1 MPYKDIS
8 EKRRKD
14 REYWLRVKGKGP
26 LPVSAALNRAIDVV
40 KPLGI
45 KVPPHGLKIAILTDA
60 QVMPGVRLEHLGWY
74 GTYIA
79 EKKPDVILCMGDFG
93 DFPSLSNFGRDQRDF
108 HGHRWAKD
116 LAAFHEGMQM
126 FLAPIHAAMA
136 ADPTWKP
143 RFVFC
148 EGNHESH
155 IERITQQYPFLE
167 GTISREDLCLEEY
180 GWEVFPFLQPVE
192 IGGVAFCHYFPSGV
206 MGRPIS
212 SAAEILRKLHM
223 SAFAGHQQ
231 GREIAYAR
239 RADGGNLTAIISG
252 SFYQHKYKFLSP
264 FTNAHWRGTY
274 FLHEVKDGQFDE
286 MALSIDY
293 LRRRYGG

>member
-1 MPYKDIS
+1 MPYKDITV
-8 EKRRKD
+8 KRAKD
-14 REYWLRVKGKGP
+14 KEYWLKVKGKGP
-26 LPVSAALNRAIDVV
+26 LSVSAAMNRAIDVV

-45 KVPPHGLKIAILTDA
+45 KVPKHGLKIAILTDT

-74 GTYIA
+74 GTYVA
-79 EKKPDVILCMGDFG
+79 EKKPDVIVCMGDFG
-93 DFPSLSNFGRDQRDF
+93 DFPSLSNFGRDTRDF
-108 HGHRWAKD
+108 HEHRWSKD

-126 FLAPIHAAMA
+126 FLAPIQAAMA

-143 RFVFC
+143 RFVFLD
-148 EGNHESH
+148 GNHESH
-155 IERITQQYPFLE
+155 IERITQQYPFLQ
-167 GTISREDLCLEEY
+167 GTISHDDLCLEEY

-231 GREIAYAR
+231 GREIAYGR
-239 RADGGNLTAIISG
+239 RADGRNLTAIISG

-286 MALSIDY
+286 MALSLEY
-293 LRRRYGG
+293 LRRRYA